1 MSFLKNVYNLSKNP
15 IKCLITLYSFNNK
28 KMFFYD
34 FKNKK
39 FFADFFYHYSE
50 IFHLL
55 RILKIGL
62 GT

>member
-39 FFADFFYHYSE
+39 FFADFFLS
-50 IFHLL
+50 L
-55 RILKIGL
+55 
-62 GT
+62 